1 MNIKNNKILRII
13 FIIFLSELK
22 LKIMFYHTRNQSFI
36 RSMSFLRRLTFW
48 DPQYMNSG
56 VKLLVKLAGDFRLVS
71 CDKGT
76 KLEKAKKKSRKRAS
90 TVSTKRELSCEK
102 LKGGMGTNNETTS
115 LSLAQNAAHRGA
127 GGKLMKQSSRK
138 PPATPYARPQQQSR
152 WLSKLVDPAY
162 RLITGGAT
170 RILPSFFSNYKSH
183 QHSLPA
189 PTDQQLEDHHGLLK
203 PLSSTFRLCLLF
215 NVINLGFS

>member
-13 FIIFLSELK
+13 FFIRIKIKNHVLS
-22 LKIMFYHTRNQSFI
+22 HTRNQSFI

-170 RILPSFFSNYKSH
+170 RILPSFFSNYKSP